1 MTVSGWILLVA
12 GALVNFL
19 AKPILAKTKSAEVN
33 EKTLLIIKT
42 IGLWL
47 VIVGAVM
54 IFIAGGKVNVGT
66 IR

>member
-19 AKPILAKTKSAEVN
+19 AGPILKKKTSAEAC
-33 EKTLLIIKT
+33 EKKLLIIKT

-47 VIVGAVM
+47 VIIGAVM
-54 IFIAGGKVNVGT
+54 IFVAGGKVNVGT